1 MRSHDPHDPID
12 AVVDDAKAGLAD
24 AIAAEQAALR
34 PDFAAILEE
43 ARRRGV
49 TSGGATSAADRL
61 EDLRLRDADDDLD
74 GDDDF
79 AADAALSALLDE
91 ARAEIDAD
99 RAARRLLPLP
109 PAPAPAAPA
118 PASPRRW
125 LGAALAIAAA
135 VALLWGVGPYLARP
149 LGGSAQEGSQA
160 QYRDRV
166 DGETRGAA
174 ELGGP
179 EDDAPRRGGRRGRA
193 AAAGSDLPEG
203 TGSIDPVP
211 SDLSEEAALPEAALV
226 DEASAAAGD
235 PADAAPR
242 ADEAVEADAAPAPE
256 VRAER
261 PTDAGALEREVEARW
276 RAGDLAGAERALRSI
291 IRDVHDRRRVDL
303 AYGDLFTITRQLHG
317 REREAAVWREYLRRY
332 PRGHYADDAR
342 AGLCRRAEGEAL
354 APCWDRY
361 LADFPAGAH
370 RAEAE
375 RERGAP

>member
-43 ARRRGV
+43 ARRRV

-79 AADAALSALLDE
+79 AADAALQRPPRRGAG
-91 ARAEIDAD
+91 RD
-99 RAARRLLPLP
+99 RRRPGGATPPLP
-109 PAPAPAAPA
+109 PAPPHRARPREPAALARPPPIAA
-118 PASPRRW
+118 PGRPSSGRRPLPRPSPRRI
-125 LGAALAIAAA
+125 GA
-135 VALLWGVGPYLARP
+135 
-149 LGGSAQEGSQA
+149 GGLPG

-166 DGETRGAA
+166 DGGPAARRARRPRTTRPAA
-174 ELGGP
+174 E
-179 EDDAPRRGGRRGRA
+179 AV
-193 AAAGSDLPEG
+193 AAGPPRPG
-203 TGSIDPVP
+203 RTCPKGPVRRPCPFGPVRRRQP
-211 SDLSEEAALPEAALV
+211 SPRPALV

-256 VRAER
+256 VQAER